1 MVRIPSQLNCQ
12 CAGNDLR
19 NELHSWQ
26 NWQVMN
32 TFYNCN
38 ETYDGQN
45 DVLELELFIAY
56 GQELDTTSQNRHKY
70 LCYQPV

>member
-1 MVRIPSQLNCQ
+1 
-12 CAGNDLR
+12 
-19 NELHSWQ
+19 
-26 NWQVMN
+26 MN

-56 GQELDTTSQNRHKY
+56 GQELDTTSQNRHNTY
-70 LCYQPV
+70 VVNQFSVRINLAILEMCSMLNADMP